1 MKQAIFFM
9 DKEQLLEKMTELEKD
24 KIQYE
29 IKTSYD
35 FTIAQLT
42 HDAPPSEYFE
52 DKVAYRLSWE
62 VKG

>member
-1 MKQAIFFM
+1 MKQAMIFM
-9 DKEQLLEKMTELEKD
+9 DKEQLLEKMSELEKD

-29 IKTSYD
+29 IKSSYD

-42 HDAPPSEYFE
+42 HDAPPPEYFE

-62 VKG
+62 VQG

>member
-1 MKQAIFFM
+1 MKQAMFFM
-9 DKEQLLEKMTELEKD
+9 AKEQLLEKMNELEKE

-29 IKTSYD
+29 IKSSYD

-42 HDAPPSEYFE
+42 PDAPPPEYFE

-62 VKG
+62 VQE